1 MVLQD
6 EATSSPSLKTECP
19 ASKGDTAA
27 ATGSNWQ
34 SKEKEAHGT
43 GISFFVQ
50 RSALKSM
57 QQYYWSSKQIIRH
70 QKLIIQQK

>member
-1 MVLQD
+1 MRLL
-6 EATSSPSLKTECP
+6 APPSLKTECS
-19 ASKGDTAA
+19 ASKGDAVA

-34 SKEKEAHGT
+34 SKEKEAHST
-43 GISFFVQ
+43 GILFLVQ

-70 QKLIIQQK
+70 